1 MLGLGDYE
9 SSDEENPKE
18 TTPVKVR
25 MSKGC
30 NERGAKGA
38 DVY

>member
-9 SSDEENPKE
+9 SSDEENSKE
-18 TTPVKVR
+18 PVPVKVR
-25 MSKGC
+25 VLNGC
-30 NERGAKGA
+30 NELGAKGA